1 MRLYELS
8 IEEVEGAVV
17 PGNLFAL
24 DERGRPI
31 FDGHSHDGRRIE
43 VVLALDAPDFVI
55 TVFGERDQ

>member
-8 IEEVEGAVV
+8 VEEVEGALVL
-17 PGNLFAL
+17 GNLHAV

-31 FDGHSHDGRRIE
+31 FKGRAYDGLPIE

-55 TVFGERDQ
+55 TVFKEGR